1 MKPSQHTN
9 GPWEILMNPKEDYL
23 LIENVDRCDFHPVC
37 AIYGEGK
44 KQEANAQLI
53 AAAPELL
60 EACKSLVE
68 VLDGNGLSALEMVEE
83 LKHSND
89 YLESTKEAL
98 AAITRATL

>member
-1 MKPSQHTN
+1 MEPSQHTN

-44 KQEANAQLI
+44 KQEANAHLI

-60 EACKSLVE
+60 DALKYAQSIISSMDYGTVKHIEDNLLDEAIDE
-68 VLDGNGLSALEMVEE
+68 NRILE
-83 LKHSND
+83 
-89 YLESTKEAL
+89 
-98 AAITRATL
+98 AISRATL